1 METTVRI
8 FGQII
13 LSTMKEVLV
22 LERKSGVLMHV
33 SSLWGDYSCGSFGR
47 SAKEF
52 VDFLVRGGFSYW
64 QVLPFGLVDECN
76 SPYKSYSTFGGNPYF
91 IDLEA
96 LNNEGLITKAQL
108 DDARQNT
115 PYSCEFERLSEERV
129 ALLIEASKRADENLR
144 KRVNDFIE
152 ENPHLSDFCKFMAL
166 KSVNDHKEWTEWVV
180 DTYPEETE
188 FGWRFIQ
195 YEFFT
200 QWAEVKKYANDKGI
214 RIIGDIPIYV
224 SFDSS
229 DVYFNKSLFLMDDNN
244 RLTDVAGVPPDY
256 FAEDGQL
263 WGNPLYDW
271 DAMEKEGFKWW
282 KDRIAHALELFDGVR
297 IDHFRAFESFWAVK
311 GDAKTAREGKW
322 VKGPGMKLINVIKEE
337 AGDKLI
343 IAEDLGDITK
353 EVIELVEESGFPGMR
368 VFQFGFLGGETP
380 HKPHNYINNSVA
392 YSGTHDNNTLL
403 GYLWETPMDVK
414 HDIMRYCDCPENMWN
429 EQGCQAII
437 KTILRS
443 SAGIAIFPVQDLL
456 GYGNDTRLNVPG
468 RAEGNWLYRITR
480 DQLNIIDTEK
490 YRYLNSLYGRY

>member
-1 METTVRI
+1 M
-8 FGQII
+8 
-13 LSTMKEVLV
+13 
-22 LERKSGVLMHV
+22 ERKSGVLMHI
-33 SSLWGDYSCGSFGR
+33 SSLWGDYSCGCFGK
-47 SAKEF
+47 AAFEF
-52 VDFLVRGGFSYW
+52 VDFLQEGGFSYW

-91 IDLEA
+91 VDLESLA
-96 LNNEGLITKAQL
+96 ERGLITPAEL
-108 DDARQNT
+108 SAARQQT
-115 PYSCEFERLSEERV
+115 PYSCEFDRLSKERV
-129 ALLIEASKRADENLR
+129 ELLIAASQRADGALR
-144 KRVNDFIE
+144 DKINQFVDSNK
-152 ENPHLSDFCKFMAL
+152 HLSDFCSFMAL
-166 KSVNDHKEWTEWVV
+166 KSANNNTEWTEWTATELSPTV
-180 DTYPEETE
+180 E

-200 QWAEVKKYANDKGI
+200 QWARVKEYANSRGI
-214 RIIGDIPIYV
+214 KIIGDIPIYV

-229 DVYFNKSLFLMDDNN
+229 DVYFNREIFLMDDNN

-271 DAMEKEGFKWW
+271 AALEKTDFSWW
-282 KDRIAHALELFDGVR
+282 KDRISCALQLFDGVR
-297 IDHFRAFESFWAVK
+297 IDHFRAFESFWAVDGK
-311 GDAKTAREGKW
+311 AKTARDGKW
-322 VKGPGMKLINVIKEE
+322 VKGPGMKLINALKSV

-380 HKPHNYINNSVA
+380 HKPHNYVNNSIA

-414 HDIMRYCDCPENMWN
+414 HDIMRYCACDPDRWN
-429 EQGCQAII
+429 EEGCFAII
-437 KTILRS
+437 RTIMGS
-443 SAGIAIFPVQDLL
+443 NAGLCIFPVQDLL

-468 RAEGNWLYRITR
+468 RAEGNWLYRITKE
-480 DQLNIIDTEK
+480 QLGYIDTKK
-490 YRYLNSLYGRY
+490 YKYYNSIYGR